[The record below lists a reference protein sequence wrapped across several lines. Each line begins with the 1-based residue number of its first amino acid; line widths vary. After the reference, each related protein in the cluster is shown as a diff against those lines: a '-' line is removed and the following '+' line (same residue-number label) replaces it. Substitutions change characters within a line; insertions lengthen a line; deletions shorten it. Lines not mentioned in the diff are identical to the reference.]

1 MMRVMMV
8 LLLVVM
14 TASARTTMM
23 IIVAMT
29 MIMCIR
35 VNVEPVMLLI
45 MTVLIGLCLLIRGIN
60 TLVFA
65 AVSLASAASC
75 GVTSKAPVVHATT
88 IQLSLSS
95 HTPHP
100 GYKP

>member
-1 MMRVMMV
+1 MMMVMMV

-65 AVSLASAASC
+65 AV
-75 GVTSKAPVVHATT
+75 TSKAPVVHATT